1 MKLPAAILS
10 IALMSTACT
19 SATATPESELTFLG
33 KVDFAHGLLFDDTTV
48 GGLSGISY
56 DEAGDRFFV
65 ISDDRSAK
73 NPSRFYTVR
82 ITLSDSVLPEKT
94 LPRVELLAATP
105 LLDAD
110 GRPFAPAAGA
120 SVPPDPEGIAYD
132 AQRGRLYWSSE
143 GERTDDAQL
152 PPWVRIAGLDGTF
165 RGEFDLPAG
174 LTTTVAGAG
183 PRRNHALEGLTL
195 TPGASALWA
204 AMEGPLLGDG
214 PSPTEATGA
223 LTRLTRLDPD
233 TGAATAQYGYPLDP
247 VSSGAGGD
255 NGLSDLVALDD
266 NSFLVIERGFG
277 TRVSARLY
285 RAEIDGA
292 DDILGQAPA
301 GAATPVRKT
310 LVADL
315 SELHPVDNVEGITL
329 GPKLAD
335 GRQSVIM
342 VTDDNFS
349 PAQVTQFLAFAL

>member
-1 MKLPAAILS
+1 VKLPLAFLS
-10 IALMSTACT
+10 VALMSTACA
-19 SATATPESELTFLG
+19 SAPAAPPSELTFLG

-56 DEAGDRFFV
+56 DESGDRFFV

-82 ITLSDSVLPEKT
+82 ITLSDSALT
-94 LPRVELLAATP
+94 RVELLAGTP
-105 LLDAD
+105 LLDTD
-110 GRPFAPAAGA
+110 GQPFAPASGA

-132 AQRGRLYWSSE
+132 PQRRQLYWSSE
-143 GERTDDAQL
+143 GERTYDAQL
-152 PPWVRIAGLDGTF
+152 PPWVRTAGLDGTF
-165 RGEFDLPAG
+165 RGEFDLPAE
-174 LTTTVAGAG
+174 LTTTAADEG

-195 TPGASALWA
+195 TPDARALWA
-204 AMEGPLLGDG
+204 AMEGPLIGDG
-214 PSPTEATGA
+214 PSPTETTGA

-285 RAEIDGA
+285 RAEIAGA
-292 DDILGQAPA
+292 DEILGQAPA
-301 GAATPVRKT
+301 GDATPVRKT
-310 LVADL
+310 LVADP